1 MGNLILFAILVV
13 FSSNLFNFT
22 YCGGGISDL
31 FYSFNSVYLK
41 SAVSTRNTNTKLADL
56 GENVA
61 PYFMEAWAERI
72 VTDYFSKN
80 ISPFLKGPKADYN
93 LTFDFSSYSHYLA
106 QKTEVIAYPKEFIF
120 RLEARFGGVY
130 NFSNKKVF
138 QIVKGNIHG

>member
-1 MGNLILFAILVV
+1 MGTLILFAILVV

-80 ISPFLKGPKADYN
+80 ISPFL
-93 LTFDFSSYSHYLA
+93 
-106 QKTEVIAYPKEFIF
+106 
-120 RLEARFGGVY
+120 
-130 NFSNKKVF
+130 
-138 QIVKGNIHG
+138 

>member
-31 FYSFNSVYLK
+31 FHSFDSVQLK
-41 SAVSTRNTNTKLADL
+41 SSVSTRNTNVKLQDL

-61 PYFMEAWAERI
+61 PYFMESWAERI
-72 VTDYFSKN
+72 VANYFSKN
-80 ISPFLKGPKADYN
+80 ISPFLKGPKADYC

-106 QKTEVIAYPKEFIF
+106 QKTEVVAYPKEFSF
-120 RLEARFGGVY
+120 RLDARFGGIY
-130 NFSNKKVF
+130 NFSSRKIF
-138 QIVKGNIHG
+138 QIVKGQING